1 MLVNE
6 PTYFS
11 SSLLDHVYVNNDSP
25 QKYLVNKIETIS
37 IYFSDHDAVKFT
49 LIGKSQFA
57 WEDNLCLSKWFVCF
71 MYYIFS
77 DCPDDMHFD
86 VQMICS

>member
-49 LIGKSQFA
+49 LIGKWQFA
-57 WEDNLCLSKWFVCF
+57 
-71 MYYIFS
+71 
-77 DCPDDMHFD
+77 
-86 VQMICS
+86 